1 MGRSA
6 PPMMEP
12 SWSKGLSLP
21 KSMTKPVFLELV
33 EKVTV
38 VPTLMQNALLA
49 FASGKLGFA
58 GGELLPL
65 RLIWMGHG
73 EEAEPQVLGSAQMLA
88 GLDEEQTSFLTVFLV
103 SWPIMKP
110 AGRSDKTNRQKA
122 AAG

>member
-1 MGRSA
+1 LAVMVMGRSA

-49 FASGKLGFA
+49 FASGILGFA
-58 GGELLPL
+58 V
-65 RLIWMGHG
+65 
-73 EEAEPQVLGSAQMLA
+73 A
-88 GLDEEQTSFLTVFLV
+88 
-103 SWPIMKP
+103 
-110 AGRSDKTNRQKA
+110 
-122 AAG
+122 